1 MASDEL
7 AVEVSPS
14 PMASIL
20 PIVLYPALSGFSVM
34 NPSKEELSGAKTV
47 SVASSSFPISIRPS

>member
-1 MASDEL
+1 
-7 AVEVSPS
+7 
-14 PMASIL
+14 MASIL

-34 NPSKEELSGAKTV
+34 NASKEELSGAKTV